1 VNPPLPVDADISSF
15 SRRSLLTMTIEHV
28 ALWTADLERARRF
41 YEAYFGATAGARYQ
55 NPAKAF
61 ASYFLGFASGARLEL
76 MHRPDLRASA
86 VHAVPAV
93 GYAHLAFATGSRAAV
108 DSLTERL
115 RAAGHPVLGEPRTTG
130 DGYYESVVADP
141 DGNSIEITI

>member
-1 VNPPLPVDADISSF
+1 
-15 SRRSLLTMTIEHV
+15 MTIEHV
-28 ALWTADLERARRF
+28 ALWTADLERARHF
-41 YEAYFGATAGARYQ
+41 YEAYFGATAGARYH
-55 NPAKAF
+55 NPAKDF
-61 ASYFLGFASGARLEL
+61 TSYFLRFASGARLEL
-76 MHRPDLRASA
+76 MHRPGLLVPAARTI
-86 VHAVPAV
+86 PAV

-141 DGNSIEITI
+141 DGTCIEITS

>member
-1 VNPPLPVDADISSF
+1 
-15 SRRSLLTMTIEHV
+15 MTIEHI

-41 YEAYFGATAGARYQ
+41 YETYFDATAGARYQ
-55 NPAKAF
+55 NPVKAF
-61 ASYFLGFASGARLEL
+61 TSYFLRFASGARLEL
-76 MHRPDLRASA
+76 MHRPDLLAAPARAI
-86 VHAVPAV
+86 PAV

-141 DGNSIEITI
+141 DGTPIEITS